1 MSFASKVLYT
11 GDGIQTNFNIPF
23 SYISTSHIRVF
34 VDEILQLNP
43 MNYTL
48 SGASTVVFGSAPGD
62 QSAIEIKR
70 ESSPTATIVDFQD
83 GSVLRETDLDTAY
96 LHNFYLTQEYA
107 DSFNEIINE
116 ALVNI
121 ASGAG
126 IVETETDAVIAALV
140 NEMLAD
146 ENAANLQ
153 ARITDIDA
161 NAEAIITLG
170 EGLQVQ
176 INTLAQGV
184 AANVYLDDEPPVPG
198 VPPYPDPIAE
208 GARWYDTND
217 NNAPYIYVSSV
228 WTSIEDPRIGQAA
241 ADITVLEATVD
252 HPTTGVVANT
262 AAIVAE
268 GVVRANADTAFGQ
281 TLALIG
287 AETDAGAAF
296 LLDLNTVKV
305 GASETLADRFTTIT
319 ASDGTLQANITTEET
334 ARVAQDNAIATTFSL
349 MGAENGTG
357 TAFIL
362 NENTV
367 KIASDG
373 GDTVAQRFTA
383 LSAAD
388 SANAASITTINTV
401 TIPGI
406 NSNIDSI
413 EAEYGVDLDVNGYIT
428 GFRIINGGTPGASAF
443 VIRSDTFAIVDT
455 TGDGLTEYVPFE
467 ISGGK
472 INFRADVKIDGN
484 LMVTGSINGATA
496 LSTIVSNRLGST
508 HIGTNAI
515 YSAHISAGEVK
526 TVNLDAGAVTA
537 GKITVT
543 DLNSV
548 NANTGQLT
556 VNASGH
562 IKGGQTAYDTGSGFF
577 LGDSSG
583 YKFSIGDGANNS
595 LTWDGTTLTATGKIY
610 ARNYV
615 AGTIPILSADTERT
629 VTDYHGTGWEKKK
642 EFTLTR
648 KGTIRLSMDVKSDP
662 DVAAIIVILRPYYKV
677 MQGATTLLSQQ
688 EITQESYTTK
698 THDITITDPDD
709 GNIEI
714 WMICGDAANIIPSY
728 HVDLKGWV
736 RNCRMQN
743 TFYTQE
749 AVITD

>member
-161 NAEAIITLG
+161 NAEAILTLG

-198 VPPYPDPIAE
+198 VPPYPNPIAE

-262 AAIVAE
+262 AAIVSE

-305 GASETLADRFTTIT
+305 GASETLADRFTT
-319 ASDGTLQANITTEET
+319 EET
-334 ARVAQDNAIATTFSL
+334 ARIAQDNAIATTFSL
-349 MGAENGTG
+349 LGAENGGG

-362 NENTV
+362 DDTTEETARIAQDNAIATTFSLLGAENGGGTAFILDENTV

-373 GDTVAQRFTA
+373 GDTVAERFTA

-406 NSNIDSI
+406 NSNI
-413 EAEYGVDLDVNGYIT
+413 
-428 GFRIINGGTPGASAF
+428 ASAF
-443 VIRSDTFAIVDT
+443 IIRSDKFAIVDT
-455 TGDGLTEYVPFE
+455 SGGGLTEYVPFE

-515 YSAHISAGEVK
+515 YSSHISAGEVK
-526 TVNLDAGAVTA
+526 TVNLDANAVTA
-537 GKITVT
+537 GKISVT

-648 KGTIRLSMDVKSDP
+648 KGVIRLSMDVKSDP
-662 DVAAIIVILRPYYKV
+662 DVAAIIVLLRPYYKV
-677 MQGATTLLSQQ
+677 MQGSTTLLSQQ

-714 WMICGDAANIIPSY
+714 WMICGDAANILPSY